1 MGGLGLS
8 NDMRVRH
15 FLCIIA
21 PDILTVV
28 SGARLALHGW
38 RNMQFGLCGCLQ
50 LGIEHRS
57 TPYHILYVFAFTRSK
72 RELVNGYSSHFRAKY
87 SDL

>member
-21 PDILTVV
+21 PDILIVV

-38 RNMQFGLCGCLQ
+38 RNMEFGLCGCLQ
-50 LGIEHRS
+50 LGNEH
-57 TPYHILYVFAFTRSK
+57 
-72 RELVNGYSSHFRAKY
+72 
-87 SDL
+87 